1 MRRFFNALC
10 LGAALTLLPAVA
22 WAGDLKFG
30 EGQAALATDDEG
42 KLTAEGAKTAI
53 NEIDRIPGEDAWDL
67 KVWAK
72 IDKGAPG
79 PISIEFKQNI
89 EGVGESIVFKKVV
102 VQDYEGGKYVSFQL
116 FLEGNI
122 GFNKGRT
129 YEVRLLQAD
138 DKGKEITLAKSKL
151 KLIDTGR
158 KPEEAP
164 SSDDAVSEQDAMDSL
179 GGDDEPEET
188 PAPAPAPEEQ
198 GPPPVEEG
206 KKGCSVDATT
216 DLGLNGAAL
225 LIVLGG
231 LGLASRRRRA
241 A

>member
-1 MRRFFNALC
+1 MRRILHALC

-30 EGQAALATDDEG
+30 EGEAALATDEEG
-42 KLTAEGAKTAI
+42 KLTADGAKTAL

-89 EGVGESIVFKKVV
+89 EGVGETIVFKKVV

-129 YEVRLLQAD
+129 YDVRLLQAD
-138 DKGKEITLAKSKL
+138 DKGREITLAKSKL

-158 KPEEAP
+158 KPAEGAP
-164 SSDDAVSEQDAMDSL
+164 AEDTVSEQDKLDGLA
-179 GGDDEPEET
+179 GDDEPEET
-188 PAPAPAPEEQ
+188 PAPTPTPEEQ

-206 KKGCSVDATT
+206 KKGCSVDGAT
-216 DLGLNGAAL
+216 DLGPNGAAL

-231 LGLASRRRRA
+231 LGLASRRRRSV
-241 A
+241 